1 MTIYE
6 KIGITP
12 TALGL
17 KTWPLVRALWFA
29 LAALG
34 AGSRMVA
41 LADNS
46 QAVRDLAAQAKYLYG
61 GE

>member
-6 KIGITP
+6 KIGTTP
-12 TALGL
+12 TASAPGI
-17 KTWPLVRALWFA
+17 WRLVRALRFT

-34 AGSRMVA
+34 AGSRTVA

-46 QAVRDLAAQAKYLYG
+46 QVVRDLSAQANYLYAS
-61 GE
+61 E